1 MAFFIWFDNDN
12 LDYGGIGVVE
22 YGNDLNKIV
31 AKRRPV
37 QTGDTA
43 NKAENDNP
51 PPAHGAV
58 STTSLYGMMEPA
70 VAAEGE
76 R

>member
-22 YGNDLNKIV
+22 YRSPVDRIMV
-31 AKRRPV
+31 RRPHAEE
-37 QTGDTA
+37 DE
-43 NKAENDNP
+43 AENDNP
-51 PPAHGAV
+51 PPAAP
-58 STTSLYGMMEPA
+58 PA
-70 VAAEGE
+70 VHGGRFRPMKRTLAAEGE

>member
-22 YGNDLNKIV
+22 YRSPVDEIMVRG
-31 AKRRPV
+31 RRTV
-37 QTGDTA
+37 RRLAG
-43 NKAENDNP
+43 NDNP
-51 PPAHGAV
+51 PLAFLPGQDL
-58 STTSLYGMMEPA
+58 SLCGSMEPA
-70 VAAEGE
+70 SAAECE